1 VRWHNA
7 CVQNKTIIQAVLV
20 YGMTIQSHAAEGAA
34 AVHHYSSSGLR
45 AASDALAPEFLL
57 AAACCRWPASEARNA
72 AVRNAAA
79 GVTDWN
85 HFLWLVRRQRIAGL
99 VHDALLLA
107 GVDFP
112 SATAK
117 KLKAWAERIGRRNSV
132 LAAETVRLQRALES
146 ANIPVL
152 VLKGVALAQ
161 LAYGS
166 LGAKHA
172 RDIDLLVPPERAET
186 AMQLLEREGYVLSSP
201 AQHLSDRQR
210 RSLVRYAREVEL
222 VHSDSH
228 LIVELQWRVMDN
240 PLLLRGVD
248 AHSVAQSVPL
258 SDGATVHTLGQEDL
272 FAYLC
277 VHGAHHAWSR
287 LKWLA
292 DVNALVA
299 NDADV
304 GRLYRHAQRIGA
316 GLCAGQGLLLCQRLF
331 ALNLPGALVDELS
344 ANQRVRRLVAIA
356 LDAMTA
362 PRAETEAD
370 GGVAGVTRIVR
381 TQFSLGQGWAF
392 HAAQIRAM
400 AAGPADVIRFPLP
413 LPLHFLYP
421 LLRLPLWLWRRS
433 TSARGR

>member
-1 VRWHNA
+1 VRWHSA

-45 AASDALAPEFLL
+45 AASEALAPEFLL

-85 HFLWLVRRQRIAGL
+85 HFLSLVRRQRIAGL
-99 VHDALLLA
+99 VHDALLAA

-112 SATAK
+112 SAAAK

-132 LAAETVRLQRALES
+132 LAAETVRLQRALKT
-146 ANIPVL
+146 ADIPVL

-201 AQHLSDRQR
+201 AKHLSDRQR
-210 RSLVRYAREVEL
+210 HSVVRYAREVEF

-240 PLLLRGVD
+240 PLLLQDVD
-248 AHSVAQSVPL
+248 AHSAAQSVPL

-316 GLCAGQGLLLCQRLF
+316 GLCAGQGLLLCQQLF
-331 ALNLPGALVDELS
+331 ALNLPGALVDELG
-344 ANQRVRRLVAIA
+344 ANQRVKRLVAIA

-370 GGVAGVTRIVR
+370 GGIAGVTRIVR
-381 TQFSLGQGWAF
+381 TQFLLGQGWAF
-392 HAAQIRAM
+392 YAAQIRAA

-433 TSARGR
+433 SSARGR

>member
-1 VRWHNA
+1 
-7 CVQNKTIIQAVLV
+7 LV
-20 YGMTIQSHAAEGAA
+20 YGMTIQSHAADGAP

-45 AASDALAPEFLL
+45 AAGDAVTPEFLL
-57 AAACCRWPASEARNA
+57 AAACCRWPASQTRNV

-85 HFLWLVRRQRIAGL
+85 HFLWLVRRQRVAGL
-99 VHDALLLA
+99 VHDALPAA
-107 GVDFP
+107 GIDLP
-112 SATAK
+112 YATAK
-117 KLKAWAERIGRRNSV
+117 KLGAWAERIGRQNSV
-132 LAAETVRLQRALES
+132 LAAETVRLQRVLET
-146 ANIPVL
+146 ADIPVL

-161 LAYGS
+161 LAYGW

-201 AQHLSDRQR
+201 AKHLSARQR
-210 RSLVRYAREVEL
+210 RFVVRYAREVEL
-222 VHSDSH
+222 VHSDRH

-240 PLLLRGVD
+240 PLLLRDVG
-248 AHSVAQSVPL
+248 AHSAAQSVTL
-258 SDGATVHTLGQEDL
+258 SDGATIHTLGQEDL

-292 DVNALVA
+292 DVNALVV
-299 NDADV
+299 NDADI

-331 ALNLPGALVDELS
+331 ALNLPDVLADELR
-344 ANQRVRRLVAIA
+344 ANQRVKKLVMIA

-381 TQFSLGQGWAF
+381 TQFLLGQGFAF
-392 HAAQIRAM
+392 YAAQIRAA

-421 LLRLPLWLWRRS
+421 LLRLPLWLWRRAM
-433 TSARGR
+433 SARGR

>member
-1 VRWHNA
+1 
-7 CVQNKTIIQAVLV
+7 
-20 YGMTIQSHAAEGAA
+20 MTIQSHIAEGAPT
-34 AVHHYSSSGLR
+34 VRHYSSSGPC

-57 AAACCRWPASEARNA
+57 TAACCRWPAAEVRNV

-85 HFLWLVRRQRIAGL
+85 HFLWLVRRQRVAGL
-99 VHDALLLA
+99 VHDALLAA
-107 GVDFP
+107 GIDLP
-112 SATAK
+112 AAIAK
-117 KLKAWAERIGRRNSV
+117 KLGAWAARIARQNSV
-132 LAAETVRLQRALES
+132 LAAETVRLQRALET

-172 RDIDLLVPPERAET
+172 RDIDLLVPQERAET
-186 AMQLLEREGYVLSSP
+186 AMRLLEREGYVLSTP
-201 AQHLSDRQR
+201 AKHLSARQR
-210 RSLVRYAREVEL
+210 QSVVRYAREVEL

-240 PLLLRGVD
+240 PLLLRDVD
-248 AHSVAQSVPL
+248 AHSAAQSVTL
-258 SDGATVHTLGQEDL
+258 SDGATVHTLEREDL

-331 ALNLPGALVDELS
+331 ALNLPDALADELR
-344 ANQRVRRLVAIA
+344 ANQRVKKLMTIA

-370 GGVAGVTRIVR
+370 GGIAGVMRIVR
-381 TQFSLGQGWAF
+381 TQFLLGQGWAF

-413 LPLHFLYP
+413 MPLHFLYP

-433 TSARGR
+433 TSAHGR

>member
-1 VRWHNA
+1 
-7 CVQNKTIIQAVLV
+7 
-20 YGMTIQSHAAEGAA
+20 MTIQSHAADGAP

-45 AASDALAPEFLL
+45 AAGDAVTPEFLL
-57 AAACCRWPASEARNA
+57 AAACCRWPASQPRNI

-85 HFLWLVRRQRIAGL
+85 HFLWLVRRQRVAGL
-99 VHDALLLA
+99 VHDALPAA
-107 GVDFP
+107 GIDLP

-117 KLKAWAERIGRRNSV
+117 KLGAWAERIGRQNSI
-132 LAAETVRLQRALES
+132 LAVETVRLQRALET
-146 ANIPVL
+146 ADIPVL

-172 RDIDLLVPPERAET
+172 RDIDLLVAPERAET

-201 AQHLSDRQR
+201 AKHLSARQR
-210 RSLVRYAREVEL
+210 QSVVRYAREVEL
-222 VHSDSH
+222 VHSDRH

-240 PLLLRGVD
+240 PLLLRDVD
-248 AHSVAQSVPL
+248 AHSAAQSVTL
-258 SDGATVHTLGQEDL
+258 SGGATVHTLEREDL

-292 DVNALVA
+292 DVNALVG
-299 NDADV
+299 NDADI

-331 ALNLPGALVDELS
+331 ALNLPDALSDELR
-344 ANQRVRRLVAIA
+344 ANQRVKKLVTIA

-381 TQFSLGQGWAF
+381 TQFLLGQGWAF
-392 HAAQIRAM
+392 YAAQIRAA

-421 LLRLPLWLWRRS
+421 LLRLPLWLWRRAI
-433 TSARGR
+433 SARVR

>member
-1 VRWHNA
+1 
-7 CVQNKTIIQAVLV
+7 
-20 YGMTIQSHAAEGAA
+20 MESHGAEGAP

-45 AASDALAPEFLL
+45 TASDVLAPEFLL
-57 AAACCRWPASEARNA
+57 AAACCRWPASEARNG

-79 GVTDWN
+79 AVTDWN
-85 HFLWLVRRQRIAGL
+85 HFLWLVGRQRVSGL
-99 VHDALLLA
+99 VHDALLPA
-107 GVDFP
+107 GIDLP
-112 SATAK
+112 SATAE
-117 KLKAWAERIGRRNSV
+117 KLAAWAKRIARRNSV
-132 LAAETVRLQRALES
+132 LAAETVRLQRALKT
-146 ANIPVL
+146 ADIPVL

-201 AQHLSDRQR
+201 AKQLSDRQR
-210 RSLVRYAREVEL
+210 HSVVRYAREVEL

-228 LIVELQWRVMDN
+228 LIVELQWRAMDN
-240 PLLLRGVD
+240 PLLLRDVD
-248 AHSVAQSVPL
+248 AHSAAQSVTL
-258 SDGATVHTLGQEDL
+258 SDGATVQTLRQEDL

-299 NDADV
+299 NGADV
-304 GRLYRHAQRIGA
+304 GCLYRHAQRIGA
-316 GLCAGQGLLLCQRLF
+316 GLCAGQGLLLCRRLF
-331 ALNLPGALVDELS
+331 ALNLPEALVDELR
-344 ANQRVRRLVAIA
+344 ANQRVKKLMAIA
-356 LDAMTA
+356 LDAMAA

-370 GGVAGVTRIVR
+370 GGIAGVTRIVR
-381 TQFSLGQGWAF
+381 TQFLLGQGWAF
-392 HAAQIRAM
+392 YAAQIRAA

-433 TSARGR
+433 ISARRR

>member
-1 VRWHNA
+1 
-7 CVQNKTIIQAVLV
+7 
-20 YGMTIQSHAAEGAA
+20 MTIQSHSPEGAP

-45 AASDALAPEFLL
+45 AASDVLAPEFLL
-57 AAACCRWPASEARNA
+57 AAACCRWPASEARNG
-72 AVRNAAA
+72 AVRSAAA

-85 HFLWLVRRQRIAGL
+85 HFLWLVRRQRVAGL
-99 VHDALLLA
+99 VHDAVLPA
-107 GVDFP
+107 GIDLP
-112 SATAK
+112 SATAN
-117 KLKAWAERIGRRNSV
+117 KLAAWAKRIARQNSV
-132 LAAETVRLQRALES
+132 LAAETARLQRVLKTAD
-146 ANIPVL
+146 IPVL

-186 AMQLLEREGYVLSSP
+186 AIQLLEREGYVLSSP
-201 AQHLSDRQR
+201 AKQLSDRQR
-210 RSLVRYAREVEL
+210 HAVVRYAREVEL

-240 PLLLRGVD
+240 PVLLRDVD
-248 AHSVAQSVPL
+248 AHSAAQNVTL
-258 SDGATVHTLGQEDL
+258 SDGATVQTLGQDDL

-299 NDADV
+299 NGADV

-316 GLCAGQGLLLCQRLF
+316 GLCAGQGLLLCRRLF
-331 ALNLPGALVDELS
+331 ASNLPEALVEELR
-344 ANQRVRRLVAIA
+344 ANQRVKKLMAIA

-370 GGVAGVTRIVR
+370 GGVAGVARIVR
-381 TQFSLGQGWAF
+381 TQFLLGRGWAF
-392 HAAQIRAM
+392 YAAQIRAA

>member
-1 VRWHNA
+1 
-7 CVQNKTIIQAVLV
+7 
-20 YGMTIQSHAAEGAA
+20 MTIQSHAAEGAA

-45 AASDALAPEFLL
+45 VASDALAPEFLL
-57 AAACCRWPASEARNA
+57 AAACCRWPASEARNV
-72 AVRNAAA
+72 AVRSAAA
-79 GVTDWN
+79 DVTDWN

-99 VHDALLLA
+99 VHDALLPA
-107 GVDFP
+107 GIDLP
-112 SATAK
+112 AATAK
-117 KLKAWAERIGRRNSV
+117 KLEAWAARISRQNSV
-132 LAAETVRLQRALES
+132 LAAETVRLQRALET
-146 ANIPVL
+146 ADIPVL

-172 RDIDLLVPPERAET
+172 RDIDLLVPPERAEA
-186 AMQLLEREGYVLSSP
+186 AMQLLEGEGYILSSP
-201 AQHLSDRQR
+201 AQYLSNRQR
-210 RSLVRYAREVEL
+210 RAVVRYAREVEL

-248 AHSVAQSVPL
+248 AHSAAQSVPL
-258 SDGATVHTLGQEDL
+258 FDGATVHTLGQEDL

-304 GRLYRHAQRIGA
+304 ERLYRHAQRIGA
-316 GLCAGQGLLLCQRLF
+316 GLCAGQVLLLCQRLF
-331 ALNLPGALVDELS
+331 ALNLPEPLVDELR
-344 ANQRVRRLVAIA
+344 ANQRVKKLITIA
-356 LDAMTA
+356 LDAMNA

-381 TQFSLGQGWAF
+381 TQFLLGQGWAF
-392 HAAQIRAM
+392 HAAQVRAM

-433 TSARGR
+433 ASGRGR

>member
-1 VRWHNA
+1 MRWHSRG
-7 CVQNKTIIQAVLV
+7 VQNKLMIQAVLV
-20 YGMTIQSHAAEGAA
+20 YGMTIQSHIAEGAPT
-34 AVHHYSSSGLR
+34 VRHYSSSGPC

-57 AAACCRWPASEARNA
+57 TAACCRWPATEARNV

-85 HFLWLVRRQRIAGL
+85 HFLWLVRRQRVAGL
-99 VHDALLLA
+99 VHDALLAA
-107 GVDFP
+107 GIDLP

-117 KLKAWAERIGRRNSV
+117 KLGAWAARITRQNSV
-132 LAAETVRLQRALES
+132 LAAETVRLQRALK
-146 ANIPVL
+146 AADIPVL

-161 LAYGS
+161 LAYCS

-186 AMQLLEREGYVLSSP
+186 AMRLLEREGYILASP

-210 RSLVRYAREVEL
+210 HSVVRYAREVEL
-222 VHSDSH
+222 VHPDSH
-228 LIVELQWRVMDN
+228 LIVELQWRAMDN
-240 PLLLRGVD
+240 SLLLQGVD

-299 NDADV
+299 NDADF

-331 ALNLPGALVDELS
+331 ALNLPEPLVDELG
-344 ANQRVRRLVAIA
+344 ANQRVKKLMTIA

-370 GGVAGVTRIVR
+370 GGVAGVMRIVR
-381 TQFSLGQGWAF
+381 TQFLLGQGWAF
-392 HAAQIRAM
+392 YAAQIRAM

-413 LPLHFLYP
+413 MPLHFLYP

-433 TSARGR
+433 TSAHGR

>member
-1 VRWHNA
+1 
-7 CVQNKTIIQAVLV
+7 
-20 YGMTIQSHAAEGAA
+20 MTIESHAGEGAPA
-34 AVHHYSSSGLR
+34 AHHYSSSGLR
-45 AASDALAPEFLL
+45 AAGDALAPEFLL
-57 AAACCRWPASEARNA
+57 AAACCRWPASEARDA
-72 AVRNAAA
+72 AVRSAAA

-85 HFLWLVRRQRIAGL
+85 HFLRLIGRQRVSGL
-99 VHDALLLA
+99 VHDALLAA
-107 GVDFP
+107 GIDLP
-112 SATAK
+112 SAVAK
-117 KLKAWAERIGRRNSV
+117 VLAARAGRIARRNSI

-172 RDIDLLVPPERAET
+172 RDIDLLVPPQRAEA
-186 AMQLLEREGYVLSSP
+186 AMRLLEREGYVLSSP
-201 AQHLSDRQR
+201 AKQLSDRQR
-210 RSLVRYAREVEL
+210 RSVVRYAREVEL
-222 VHSDSH
+222 VHSDSR

-240 PLLLRGVD
+240 PLLLRDVD
-248 AHSVAQSVPL
+248 AHSAAQSVTL
-258 SDGATVHTLGQEDL
+258 SDGATVQTLGQEDL

-299 NDADV
+299 NGADV
-304 GRLYRHAQRIGA
+304 GHLYCHAQRIGA
-316 GLCAGQGLLLCQRLF
+316 GLCAGQGLLLCRWLF
-331 ALNLPGALVDELS
+331 ALNLPEALVDELR
-344 ANQRVRRLVAIA
+344 ANQRVRKLMAIA

-370 GGVAGVTRIVR
+370 GGIAGVTRVVR
-381 TQFSLGQGWAF
+381 TQFLLGQGWAF
-392 HAAQIRAM
+392 YAAQIRVA

-413 LPLHFLYP
+413 MPLHFLYP